1 MRRYFD
7 IRAGIRS
14 GCVEGL
20 EFAGIIPAG
29 LEIVFAFGRLEESG
43 AALQDSKKADNGALG
58 QFSQRAFQFGN
69 RHLDGVEVR
78 AVWRQ
83 VSYRAVFLARISA
96 TLGLL

>member
-1 MRRYFD
+1 M
-7 IRAGIRS
+7 
-14 GCVEGL
+14 

-58 QFSQRAFQFGN
+58 QFSQRAFSLEITISMGLKSGLYGGRYRTVQF
-69 RHLDGVEVR
+69 
-78 AVWRQ
+78 
-83 VSYRAVFLARISA
+83 FLARISA